1 MKECNNLCDVNSC
14 FLCRLCL
21 PDWLPAIKAHK
32 RNFKVKK
39 GEQIFKEGEPVDG
52 IYFVFAGIFKVHKRW
67 DSEKELIIR
76 FAGEGDIIGHLG
88 LGNAPLYPVSA
99 TALEPSVV
107 CYLNMDFFET
117 TLHVNT
123 QLTYKLMRFF
133 ANELQESQRS
143 MRDLAHMS
151 VKARIAQAFLA
162 LKNQFG
168 TNAEGY
174 VNLEITRQ
182 DISSFAGSSYETLF
196 KVINEFVTHNFIEFK
211 GKNIR
216 ILNEAMLLQIIEQDN
231 IRVPLL

>member
-1 MKECNNLCDVNSC
+1 MKECNNLCDVKSC

-21 PDWLPAIKAHK
+21 PDWLPAIDAHK

-39 GEQIFKEGEPVDG
+39 GEQIFKEGAPVEG
-52 IYFVFAGIFKVHKRW
+52 IYFLFKGTFKVHKRW

-88 LGNAPLYPVSA
+88 LGKAPLYPVSA

-107 CYLNMDFFET
+107 CYLTMDFFES
-117 TLHVNT
+117 TLKVNT
-123 QLTYKLMRFF
+123 ELTYKLMHFF
-133 ANELQESQRS
+133 ANELQESQKS

-151 VKARIAQAFLA
+151 VKARIAQAFLS

-168 TNAEGY
+168 TNTEGY
-174 VNLEITRQ
+174 INLEITRQ

-196 KVINEFVTHNFIEFK
+196 KVSNELVAQNIVVFK

-216 ILNEAMLLQIIEQDN
+216 IINEAMLLAIIEQDN
-231 IRVPLL
+231 S